1 MNIKLGF
8 LLMLVGMLTVFCIL
22 LIIIYGSRWL
32 ISAMNRFSKD
42 EPVPVK
48 VAQEDNTKAVI
59 EAVVAKLT
67 GGKGQVTKI
76 NSI

>member
-22 LIIIYGSRWL
+22 LIVIYGSRWL
-32 ISAMNRFSKD
+32 ISAVNKFSN
-42 EPVPVK
+42 EQPVPVK
-48 VAQEDNTKAVI
+48 VAAEDSTKAVI

-67 GGKGQVTKI
+67 SGKGRVTKI
-76 NSI
+76 KSI